1 MLGDHTINVYLM
13 IINYPADSHHWD
25 KGRRKI
31 ALQKRDAV
39 VFFNRVEAG
48 KALTEKL
55 TAYKGKP
62 AVVLAVPRGGVETG
76 WAVAQGLELPLDIVL
91 CKKIGHPDNK
101 EFAIGSVNQ
110 YGALVR
116 EQVDVSPTYVDKEI
130 AFIQKLLRKRYSR
143 YIGGNKPIGLK
154 GKIAIIVDDGVA
166 TGSTL
171 ESSIDAV
178 EIMKPKMIVAAVPVG
193 PPFTIRRLSSK
204 VHEMICLYS
213 PEEFYAV
220 GQFYKRFPQVSTEE
234 VRRIMT
240 EAVGYRKK
248 LPKNRSV
255 N

>member
-1 MLGDHTINVYLM
+1 M
-13 IINYPADSHHWD
+13 
-25 KGRRKI
+25 
-31 ALQKRDAV
+31 

-48 KALTEKL
+48 KALIEKL
-55 TAYKGKP
+55 IAYKGKP

-76 WAVAQGLELPLDIVL
+76 WAVAKGLELPLDIVL

-116 EQVDVSPTYVDKEI
+116 EQIDVSPTYVDKEI
-130 AFIQKLLRKRYSR
+130 ASIQKLLKKRYSR
-143 YIGGNKPIGLK
+143 YIGGNEPIDLK
-154 GKIAIIVDDGVA
+154 GKTAIIVDDGVA

-178 EIMKPKMIVAAVPVG
+178 EIMKPKRIIAAVPVG

-204 VHEMICLYS
+204 VYEMICLHS

-220 GQFYKRFPQVSTEE
+220 GQFYNRFPQVSTEE

-240 EAVGYRKK
+240 EAARCRKR
-248 LPKNRSV
+248 LPTIRSV